1 MHATESPP
9 RVFVDT
15 DVAGVQIVR
24 LRNPPHN
31 FMTKGMV
38 AELTRV
44 VKAAEHTSGTRAVII
59 TSDTPNAF
67 ISHFDVAEVQAEVTK
82 VAPTLSPAAAG
93 GTLALVR
100 LAARFA
106 PLRALLRR
114 TPASALLS
122 VVDVAALLSAVETSE
137 KIFIAAING
146 FAVGAGCE
154 LALACDL
161 RLMADADYRIGLPEL
176 RLNQTSLLGIPLLT
190 RTVGA
195 SRAAAML
202 LDARLMTPGEAERI
216 GLVNELVAGDRLL
229 EHAVSVASRIAT
241 HPPSVIA
248 GFKQAIR
255 ASGEGTTARAMRSS
269 MSHFVASASTPQSR
283 DSVRAYCAAVE
294 ALTPQTPRAVCEL
307 LDGWG
312 DDQAPA
318 DLIEAASPG
327 HAEGSRRCS

>member
-1 MHATESPP
+1 MHAIEPP
-9 RVFVDT
+9 ARVFVDT

-38 AELTRV
+38 AELARV
-44 VKAAEHTSGTRAVII
+44 VKAAAHSSGTRAVVI
-59 TSDTPNAF
+59 TSDTPDAF
-67 ISHFDVAEVQAEVTK
+67 ISHFDVAEVQAEATK
-82 VAPTLSPAAAG
+82 VAPTLSPSAARA
-93 GTLALVR
+93 TLALVR
-100 LAARFA
+100 LASR
-106 PLRALLRR
+106 LDGRALLRR

-122 VVDVAALLSAVETSE
+122 VVDVAALLSAIETSDE
-137 KIFIAAING
+137 IFIAAING

-161 RLMADADYRIGLPEL
+161 RMMADADYRIGLPEL
-176 RLNQTSLLGIPLLT
+176 RLDQTSLLGIPLLA

-195 SRAAAML
+195 PRAAAML
-202 LDARLMTPGEAERI
+202 LAARLMTPREALGI
-216 GLVNELVAGDRLL
+216 GLVSELVVGDRLL
-229 EHAVSVASRIAT
+229 EQAVSVASRIAS

-248 GFKQAIR
+248 GFKQALR
-255 ASGEGTTARAMRSS
+255 ASGEGSTGRAMRAS
-269 MSHFVASASTPQSR
+269 MSHFLASASTPQSR

-312 DDQAPA
+312 ESQAPV
-318 DLIEAASPG
+318 DPIDAAAPG
-327 HAEGSRRCS
+327 HR

>member
-1 MHATESPP
+1 MPVTEPP
-9 RVFVDT
+9 ARVFVDT
-15 DVAGVQIVR
+15 HVTGVQIVR

-38 AELTRV
+38 AELASV
-44 VKAAEHTSGTRAVII
+44 VKAAAHSDGTRAVVV
-59 TSDTPNAF
+59 TSDTPDAF
-67 ISHFDVAEVQAEVTK
+67 ISHFDVAEVQAEAMK
-82 VAPTLSPAAAG
+82 VAPTLSPAVAGAA
-93 GTLALVR
+93 LALVR
-100 LAARFA
+100 VAAHLA

-114 TPASALLS
+114 TPASALIS
-122 VVDVAALLSAVETSE
+122 VVEVAALLSAIETSE

-161 RLMADADYRIGLPEL
+161 RLMTDADYRIGLPEL
-176 RLNQTSLLGIPLLT
+176 RLNQTSLLGIPLLA

-195 SRAAAML
+195 SRAADML
-202 LDARLMTPGEAERI
+202 LAARLMTPREALRI
-216 GLVNELVAGDRLL
+216 GLVNELVVGDRLL
-229 EHAVSVASRIAT
+229 EEAVSVASRIAA

-248 GFKQAIR
+248 GFKQALR
-255 ASGEGTTARAMRSS
+255 ASGESTNGRAMRSS
-269 MSHFVASASTPQSR
+269 MRHFLASASTPQSR

-312 DDQAPA
+312 EDQATSV
-318 DLIEAASPG
+318 DLIEAAPPG
-327 HAEGSRRCS
+327 HG

>member
-1 MHATESPP
+1 M
-9 RVFVDT
+9 
-15 DVAGVQIVR
+15 AGVQIVR

-38 AELTRV
+38 AELTHV
-44 VKAAEHTSGTRAVII
+44 VNTAAHSRRTRAVII
-59 TSDTPNAF
+59 TSDTPDAF
-67 ISHFDVAEVQAEVTK
+67 ISHFDVAEVQAEAMK

-93 GTLALVR
+93 AALALVR
-100 LAARFA
+100 VAARLA

-122 VVDVAALLSAVETSE
+122 IIDVATLLSAIETSE

-176 RLNQTSLLGIPLLT
+176 RLNQTSLLGIPLLA

-195 SRAAAML
+195 SRATSML
-202 LDARLMTPGEAERI
+202 LAARLMTPREAERI
-216 GLVNELVAGDRLL
+216 GLVNALVADDRLL
-229 EHAVSVASRIAT
+229 EEAMSVASRIAA
-241 HPPSVIA
+241 HPSPVIA
-248 GFKQAIR
+248 GFKQALR
-255 ASGEGTTARAMRSS
+255 ASGEGTTGRAMRSS
-269 MSHFVASASTPQSR
+269 MSHFLASASTAQSR
-283 DSVRAYCAAVE
+283 ESVRAYCAAVE

-312 DDQAPA
+312 EDKAPVN
-318 DLIEAASPG
+318 LIEAASPRQG
-327 HAEGSRRCS
+327 